1 MTNFEDEN
9 PWLVSN
15 IDEFLYFCCPE
26 CDERNQSKE
35 LFLKHAFDEHPKA
48 KQILGDLKVKDE
60 PLEEPF
66 EQSCLDIQLTENY
79 ENSENFDPIYYYNNS
94 GKSQI
99 SHFVEINTVTIVK
112 VF

>member
-1 MTNFEDEN
+1 MTSLEDEN

-35 LFLKHAFDEHPKA
+35 LFLKHAIDEHPKA
-48 KQILGDLKVKDE
+48 KQSLGDLKVKDE

-66 EQSCLDIQLTENY
+66 EQSCLDIQLTEENY
-79 ENSENFDPIYYYNNS
+79 DPIYYYNDT
-94 GKSQI
+94 GKPQF
-99 SHFVEINTVTIVK
+99 SHFIGLKRE
-112 VF
+112 